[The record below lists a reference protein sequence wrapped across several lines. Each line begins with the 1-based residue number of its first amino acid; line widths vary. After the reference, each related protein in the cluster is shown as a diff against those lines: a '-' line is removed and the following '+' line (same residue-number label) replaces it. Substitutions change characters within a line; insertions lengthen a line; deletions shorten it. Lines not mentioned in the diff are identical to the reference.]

1 MSDKS
6 RCNREVYY
14 TKVPFNIEIE
24 KEQENQNNIV
34 IKVNKE

>member
-6 RCNREVYY
+6 HCNREVYY
-14 TKVPFNIEIE
+14 TKVLFNIKIE